1 MALWLIPILYVAG
14 TLCFGIVF
22 LRFEHEYLVEHKINL
37 SQWFFNDFSIA
48 SAQACLGAIASGMI
62 GLTAIVFTV
71 AYITAQFNSVA
82 YSPRVASFFISKP
95 ALFHTFGL
103 FNATFIYT
111 P

>member
-48 SAQACLGAIASGMI
+48 SAQACLG
-62 GLTAIVFTV
+62 
-71 AYITAQFNSVA
+71 NSVR
-82 YSPRVASFFISKP
+82 YDWPDSHCLHRRLHNCPVQLGC
-95 ALFHTFGL
+95 LFTARGL
-103 FNATFIYT
+103 ILH
-111 P
+111 